1 MKRLALFIDRHGL
14 WLIAALALAML
25 ASVFSWTPAHAQQA
39 EKPLPTPTEYLAGRV
54 GAVTSYYEGQIGGLL
69 ERAQAAIRERDAARA
84 DLAVARKERDEARAA
99 LEAAKK
105 PVEPGK

>member
-1 MKRLALFIDRHGL
+1 MKRLAIILL
-14 WLIAALALAML
+14 LLAAPA
-25 ASVFSWTPAHAQQA
+25 AHAQQT
-39 EKPLPTPTEYLAGRV
+39 EKPLPTPAEYLAGRV
-54 GAVTSYYEGQIGGLL
+54 GTVTSYYEGQIAGLL
-69 ERAQAAIRERDAARA
+69 ERAHAAIRERDAARA